1 MNKASPN
8 RNCSLC
14 VKRNECWGENPRHE
28 YLKQAV
34 CSGYRYDSKLIGVYS
49 NGKSS

>member
-8 RNCSLC
+8 MNCSLC
-14 VKRNECWGENPRHE
+14 EKRKECWGENQQDK

-34 CSGYRYDSKLIGVYS
+34 CSGYRYDNRLIGVYS